1 MNDDNSSERTPKAP
15 KTETYWE
22 KTVRKCSKEPLVP
35 IGGLATAA
43 ILMLVKHYFSTSK
56 ISAIASYE
64 NHLCISYARND

>member
-1 MNDDNSSERTPKAP
+1 MNDDNSSARIPKAP

-43 ILMLVKHYFSTSK
+43 ILVLVNYFISTSK
-56 ISAIASYE
+56 ISSIASYDD
-64 NHLCISYARND
+64 HLSKSYARK